1 MNTILVNVEKAGANV
16 FTSFRNSLFVTL
28 KRKFKEV
35 KLKFQA
41 SQFSKF
47 LSPLAEYFLTMFRR
61 LRIASMDY

>member
-1 MNTILVNVEKAGANV
+1 MNTILINTEKAGANV

-41 SQFSKF
+41 TQFST
-47 LSPLAEYFLTMFRR
+47 L
-61 LRIASMDY
+61 